1 MNKTTLPN
9 PALLLANASDV
20 ADRDDDNFDW
30 DNAIITQNYTDLKS
44 KLGRPISDNPKQA
57 VSIRFDSEVI
67 AYFKAQGKGWQ
78 TAMNNALKEYIRANP
93 I

>member
-20 ADRDDDNFDW
+20 ADRGDDNFDW